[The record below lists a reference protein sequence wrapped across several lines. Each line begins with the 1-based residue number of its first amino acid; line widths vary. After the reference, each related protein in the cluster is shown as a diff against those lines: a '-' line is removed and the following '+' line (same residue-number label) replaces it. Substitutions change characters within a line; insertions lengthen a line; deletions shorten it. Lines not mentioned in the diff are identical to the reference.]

1 MDIVRKYKCRDVEML
16 LASQTITISLNDNL
30 EELSLIRSD
39 WTPEYVTTLQA
50 RISNAIENFLGLDK
64 KKAQRTATTYLQSLM
79 EPALRNIFFLKTQIE
94 VDFGNESKEILTNLG
109 YYLDNEKLRNQN
121 QEATIQMLYA
131 FKNGMTDELKTRI
144 TEKGTNPSLID
155 KIISYADQIKEAD
168 VNQEHLKETSRE
180 LSQEAVNEFNS
191 IYEIII
197 GICKIAA
204 SYYYNDPLK
213 KDQFTFSNIVSNM
226 SSGED

>member
-1 MDIVRKYKCRDVEML
+1 MSTDRNYKCRDVEML
-16 LASQTITISLNDNL
+16 LASQTIVISLNDNL
-30 EELSLIRSD
+30 EELSLIRTS
-39 WTPEYVTTLQA
+39 WTAEYVSTLKT
-50 RISNAIENFLGLDK
+50 RINNAIENFLGLDK
-64 KKAQRTATTYLQSLM
+64 KKAQRMATTHLQSLM
-79 EPALRNIFFLKTQIE
+79 QAAHRNIFFLKTQIE
-94 VDFGNESKEILTNLG
+94 VDFGDEAKEILNNLG
-109 YYLDNEKLRNQN
+109 YYIDAEKLRNHN
-121 QEATIQMLYA
+121 QEAMIQMLYA
-131 FKNGMTDELKTRI
+131 FKNGMTDELKTQI
-144 TEKGTNPSLID
+144 TAKGTNPSLIE

-168 VNQEHLKETSRE
+168 INQEHLKETSRE
-180 LSQEAVNEFNS
+180 LSQEALNEFNS